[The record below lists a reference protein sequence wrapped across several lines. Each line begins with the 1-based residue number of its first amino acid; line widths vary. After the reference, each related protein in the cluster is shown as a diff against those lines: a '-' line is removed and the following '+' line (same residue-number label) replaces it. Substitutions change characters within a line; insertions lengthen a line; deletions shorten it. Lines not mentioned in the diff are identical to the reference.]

1 MRASGILLPVS
12 SLPSPYGIGTLG
24 RSAYEFVDFLKEAG
38 QGYWQV
44 LPIGPT
50 SYGDSPYQSFST
62 FAGNPYFIDLEMLC
76 EQGLLTKEECEAYDW
91 GKNPEQVDYKAI
103 WDARF
108 LLLRKAFS
116 RGKDAPEL
124 AGFRKEQ
131 SFWIENY
138 ALYMAIKATMEN
150 RSWIEWDEEIRLR
163 KPEAMKKYS
172 EELAEDIDFYV
183 FLQYHFYSQWAKLR
197 RYANENGVKL
207 IGDIPIYVALDSAD
221 TWADTDVFL
230 LDEDCRPIDVA
241 GCPPDAFAEDGQ
253 LWGNPLYRW
262 EDLKKDDYA
271 WWVRRLRHNVQLFD
285 VTRIDY
291 FRGFSGYYAIPYG
304 DKTARNGEWRKG
316 PGIDFFRTV
325 KKQLGKMNLIA
336 EDLGY
341 LTPDVKKMLKASG
354 YPGMKVLQFAFD
366 SREESDYLPHNY
378 EKNCVVYT
386 GTHDNDTTAGWFTSA
401 GRKDVQLAKKY
412 LNVRRNQDGAW
423 AFIRAAFASV
433 ADLAVVPMQD
443 FLNLGSEAR
452 INTPSTL
459 GGNWLWRMKEGAA
472 NEELAG
478 KIRDL
483 TELYCRCGKK
493 TAEKKKKN
501 N

>member
-1 MRASGILLPVS
+1 
-12 SLPSPYGIGTLG
+12 
-24 RSAYEFVDFLKEAG
+24 
-38 QGYWQV
+38 
-44 LPIGPT
+44 
-50 SYGDSPYQSFST
+50 
-62 FAGNPYFIDLEMLC
+62 
-76 EQGLLTKEECEAYDW
+76 
-91 GKNPEQVDYKAI
+91 
-103 WDARF
+103 
-108 LLLRKAFS
+108 
-116 RGKDAPEL
+116 
-124 AGFRKEQ
+124 
-131 SFWIENY
+131 
-138 ALYMAIKATMEN
+138 MEN

-285 VTRIDY
+285 VTRIDH